1 MKFYFNEGV
10 SDNDNCANI
19 FICLFN
25 IHYIFNIIS
34 LLYLYLLSKFTHS
47 IRLRPILDNGALKIR
62 NEKDVFDAVINWVN
76 FNPSKRIPVAH
87 HLLSCVRLRYIPPEQ
102 LAEEA
107 EQNDWLLTDV
117 NCLRYCVYEVSAAKT
132 WLCCTGAYRIEFSTI
147 NTVGN

>member
-1 MKFYFNEGV
+1 MPV
-10 SDNDNCANI
+10 HTSI
-19 FICLFN
+19 HPSIHSFILSFFLSFIHLF
-25 IHYIFNIIS
+25 I
-34 LLYLYLLSKFTHS
+34 YLFINFTHS
-47 IRLRPILDNGALKIR
+47 FRLRPILDNGALKIR

-117 NCLRYCVYEVSAAKT
+117 NCLRYCVYEVSKGRN
-132 WLCCTGAYRIEFSTI
+132 WRCQGYEGLIE
-147 NTVGN
+147 